1 MYRSQISKKVKINK
15 ASIRQKN
22 KASVRQKNKAS
33 VRQKNKASIRQ
44 KEDNI
49 RVKRVK

>member
-33 VRQKNKASIRQ
+33 IRQ